1 MKKNCICSTDQ
12 SDYKNHSYS
21 FIFILMFKC
30 GEKEKLLKWKIKAEK
45 KRGGLKTKIETAFS
59 CYLNMSGFKRGICNL
74 SRFKWFVLKK
84 YGKKAPKEFFM
95 PLSFLDCVPEPA
107 ILLLFDATSFIF
119 SDQWPDIYFI
129 KYMVYDSCCMVRL
142 YQFIK

>member
-74 SRFKWFVLKK
+74 SRFKWYVLKK
-84 YGKKAPKEFFM
+84 IWEEGPERIFYATFF
-95 PLSFLDCVPEPA
+95 LRLCARASNPA
-107 ILLLFDATSFIF
+107 S
-119 SDQWPDIYFI
+119 
-129 KYMVYDSCCMVRL
+129 
-142 YQFIK
+142 